1 MSNTN
6 HQEALEENGLK
17 SRQINLL
24 RRQQTHLRE
33 LGQSHSIN
41 SLALRSRFVFQEDE
55 AQNQNSN
62 SEVKAAEVRDF
73 QALLP
78 VQLCRRLNLVATDW
92 RQGQLTV
99 AAAQP
104 LTHSQKKSVLQSCSI
119 SVTSLRVVA
128 ASRQEVLQ
136 RLLDF
141 DQTGTV
147 EGLLEAL
154 KEYGTDASRLRRLV
168 YVLLREALDL
178 RASDIHLSKKSDPD
192 AWVSYRIDSVMTPHY
207 LLPELLMMALVA
219 RIKIECGMDASNS
232 RTAQDG
238 RLTLNHRGR
247 SVDFRVSSQPLVDGE
262 SLVLRALDA
271 SQIPGLNS
279 LFPHQPKM
287 IANVHS
293 LLGQSSKTGGLVIVS
308 GATGSG
314 KSTTQYTIACGFE
327 RDAVN
332 VITVEDPV
340 EYSLPFAKQI
350 QLQALLNQRAI
361 ELERS
366 ILRQDPDVLIFGEIR
381 DADSARAAL
390 AFAESGHLVIT
401 TIHAN
406 GVLQIPERFLSI
418 MRQENRQD
426 AKFLIANYLR
436 MAVHQRL
443 VPRLCSC
450 SKPLNEKE
458 LRLISQEIDSYTGG
472 LVNLEGACLHKA
484 VGCAQCDGTGYR
496 GRVVAHE
503 TLMVDAE
510 GDNRIKFSRA
520 FQSDQLEVPAD
531 LSIANGVDYLS
542 RLNVFDTL
550 LRHQMV
556 DWPTVLKQL
565 NLRVAGD
572 S

>member
-1 MSNTN
+1 MVDLTN
-6 HQEALEENGLK
+6 NEALEENGLK
-17 SRQINLL
+17 SRQVSLL

-33 LGQSHSIN
+33 LGQSHSLS
-41 SLALRSRFVFQEDE
+41 SLALRSRFVFQEDNAE
-55 AQNQNSN
+55 
-62 SEVKAAEVRDF
+62 SEGTEGKATQVKDF

-92 RQGQLTV
+92 RPGQLIIAV
-99 AAAQP
+99 AQP
-104 LTHSQKKSVLQSCSI
+104 LTESQKVSVMQACSI
-119 SVTSLRVVA
+119 PVSSLKVIA
-128 ASRQEVLQ
+128 TSRQEVLQ
-136 RLLDF
+136 RLMDF
-141 DQTGTV
+141 DQTGSV

-154 KEYGTDASRLRRLV
+154 KEHGTDASRLRRLV

-178 RASDIHLSKKSDPD
+178 RASDIHLSKKADPD
-192 AWVSYRIDSVMTPHY
+192 AWVSYRIDSVMTPCY

-238 RLTLNHRGR
+238 RLSLSHRGR

-262 SLVLRALDA
+262 SLVLRVLDA
-271 SQIPGLNS
+271 SQIPGLKS
-279 LFPHQPKM
+279 LFPHQPEM
-287 IANVHS
+287 TGHVRS

-350 QLQALLNQRAI
+350 QLQALLNQKAI

-418 MRQENRQD
+418 MKQENRQD

-436 MAVHQRL
+436 MAMHQRL
-443 VPRLCSC
+443 VPRLCAC
-450 SKPLNEKE
+450 SEPLSE
-458 LRLISQEIDSYTGG
+458 QESHAVVEEADGCTGG
-472 LVNLEGACLHKA
+472 LMNLRGFVIHKA
-484 VGCAQCDGTGYR
+484 VGCAQCEGTGYR
-496 GRVVAHE
+496 GRIVAHE
-503 TLMVDAE
+503 TLVIDAE
-510 GDNRIKFSRA
+510 GQNRIKFSRA
-520 FQSDQLEVPAD
+520 FQADMLEVPAD
-531 LSIANGVDYLS
+531 LTMENGVEYLS
-542 RLNVFDTL
+542 RLSVFEVL
-550 LRHQMV
+550 LRHQLV
-556 DWPTVLKQL
+556 DWSTVFKQL
-565 NLRVAGD
+565 NLRAVGE

>member
-1 MSNTN
+1 MSNSTP
-6 HQEALEENGLK
+6 HPDALEENGLK
-17 SRQINLL
+17 SRQVSLL

-55 AQNQNSN
+55 VES
-62 SEVKAAEVRDF
+62 SSTEGKSSEVRDF

-99 AAAQP
+99 ASAQP
-104 LTHSQKKSVLQSCSI
+104 LTNSQKKSILQACTI
-119 SVTSLRVVA
+119 SVTSIKVVA

-147 EGLLEAL
+147 EGLLDAL

-168 YVLLREALDL
+168 FVLLREALDL

-192 AWVSYRIDSVMTPHY
+192 AWVSYRIDSVMTPYY
-207 LLPELLMMALVA
+207 LLPELLMQALVA

-287 IANVHS
+287 IGNVHS

-443 VPRLCSC
+443 VPRLCVC
-450 SKPLNEKE
+450 STALNDDENQSVRE
-458 LRLISQEIDSYTGG
+458 EAESYSGG
-472 LVNLEGACLHKA
+472 LMNLAGARLHKA

-510 GDNRIKFSRA
+510 GENRIKFSRA
-520 FQSDQLEVPAD
+520 FQADQLEVPAD
-531 LSIANGVDYLS
+531 LSMSNGVDYLS
-542 RLNVFDTL
+542 RLNVFETL
-550 LRHQMV
+550 LRHQIV
-556 DWPTVLKQL
+556 DWPTVFKQL
-565 NLRVAGD
+565 NLRVVGE